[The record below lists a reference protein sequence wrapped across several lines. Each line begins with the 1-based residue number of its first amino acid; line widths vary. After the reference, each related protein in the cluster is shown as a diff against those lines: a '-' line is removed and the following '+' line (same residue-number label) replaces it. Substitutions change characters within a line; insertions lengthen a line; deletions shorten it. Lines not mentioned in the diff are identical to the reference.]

1 LWCFVICVTVNA
13 RATRAA
19 CERAVAPAAEIEPP
33 GSRERE
39 ASAVLWA
46 RCCAV
51 AQRVA
56 RRWASSGAD
65 ADDLS
70 QEALLRAVESFKGLR
85 NPAALSGWMQVIVT
99 RSVAKRVRIVRRKR
113 DLIVTGDPELLP
125 AGEPLPDFQVDLRRL
140 LNTLG
145 SLPEEERRCFWLR
158 RCEGLGIQEIARE
171 TALSPSTVHRRL
183 NVAEHRLAKRL
194 REPSVS
200 SSAL

>member
-1 LWCFVICVTVNA
+1 VNA

-19 CERAVAPAAEIEPP
+19 HDRAVAPAAKSDPP
-33 GSRERE
+33 GNCERE
-39 ASAVLWA
+39 ANAAVWA
-46 RCCAV
+46 RCCVV

-56 RRWASSGAD
+56 RRWASSDAE

-70 QEALLRAVESFKGLR
+70 QEALLRAVESFACLR

-99 RSVAKRVRIVRRKR
+99 RSVARRVRIVRRR
-113 DLIVTGDPELLP
+113 WDLIANDDPELLP
-125 AGEPLPDFQVDLRRL
+125 ARQPLPDFQVDLRRL
-140 LNTLG
+140 LNTLC

-171 TALSPSTVHRRL
+171 TALSPSTIHRRL
-183 NVAEHRLAKRL
+183 NVAERRLAKRL

-200 SSAL
+200 VL